1 MLIRSKKDWELPESA
16 VTAEDLYR
24 RRNRRDFLKHLG
36 VGTAGAL
43 LGGHSLFGASGG
55 FPSSAN
61 PAYLPGDLKVT
72 PYDLITSYNNFYEF
86 GLGKDEPKVNANM
99 GWMSEPWTVEIAG
112 QVRNPLKIDV
122 NELIKKV
129 GGIEQRVYRHRCV
142 EAWSMVVPWDG
153 FALSKLVA
161 LADPK
166 PEAKFLQMTTF
177 FDPKN
182 CPRTRGPTI
191 STGPI
196 SKACAST
203 RPTTNSPLSPPASTA
218 ARSRIRTARR
228 CALSCRGSMVS
239 RASNPS

>member
-1 MLIRSKKDWELPESA
+1 MLIRSKKDWELPESV
-16 VTAEDLYR
+16 VTAEDRYR

-99 GWMSEPWTVEIAG
+99 GWMSEPWTVEIGG
-112 QVRNPLKIDV
+112 QVRNPLKLDV

-182 CPRTRGPTI
+182 VPGQRKIGR
-191 STGPI
+191 
-196 SKACAST
+196 A
-203 RPTTNSPLSPPASTA
+203 
-218 ARSRIRTARR
+218 
-228 CALSCRGSMVS
+228 SCRERVYTSV
-239 RASNPS
+239 